1 MTIKD
6 MTIKHVTVIV
16 VVSLLLLS
24 LLLLSFAV
32 GCGVKAEYL
41 PQVDFPY
48 LSEMEFLKEV
58 RNVNGKAKKRRFKGD
73 RVRSPFYFLLKVK
86 EIENSGTI
94 TVRFY
99 KGESSENLT
108 AAERT
113 FRFGQE
119 GKYYEYVIFFDR
131 VEVPEPGKYRYAVF
145 YNTRLI
151 YEEQVEVSL

>member
-1 MTIKD
+1 VTV
-6 MTIKHVTVIV
+6 KHVTAVTV
-16 VVSLLLLS
+16 TALLLLS
-24 LLLLSFAV
+24 MMA

-58 RNVNGKAKKRRFKGD
+58 KNVNGKAKKRRFKGD
-73 RVRSPFYFLLKVK
+73 KVRSPFYFFFKVK

-99 KGESSENLT
+99 KGESSENLKT
-108 AAERT
+108 MERT
-113 FRFGQE
+113 FQFGEE

-131 VEVPEPGKYRYAVF
+131 VKVPTPGKYRYAVF
-145 YNTRLI
+145 YNNRLI
-151 YEEQVEVSL
+151 YEDQLEVSD

>member
-1 MTIKD
+1 

-16 VVSLLLLS
+16 VVS

-58 RNVNGKAKKRRFKGD
+58 KNVNGKAKKRRFKGD
-73 RVRSPFYFLLKVK
+73 RVKSPFYFFLKVK

-99 KGESSENLT
+99 KGKSPENLKS
-108 AAERT
+108 AERT
-113 FRFGQE
+113 FQFGQE

-145 YNTRLI
+145 YNNRLI
-151 YEEQVEVSL
+151 YEEQLEVNN